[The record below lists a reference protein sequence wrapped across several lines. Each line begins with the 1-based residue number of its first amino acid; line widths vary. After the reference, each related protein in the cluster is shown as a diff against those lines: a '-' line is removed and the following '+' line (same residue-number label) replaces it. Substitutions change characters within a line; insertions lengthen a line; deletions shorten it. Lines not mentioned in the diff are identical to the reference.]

1 MVVTSPSLQASPE
14 LREQEDLGC
23 VHYWIIDVPAGPVS
37 KGKCRLCGEARD
49 FRNYL
54 ESLTGWEDD
63 RVLGQASA
71 QQPDSVSQLVGSI
84 VEAEDGD

>member
-37 KGKCRLCGEARD
+37 KGKCRLCGESQE
-49 FRNYL
+49 FKNYL
-54 ESLTGWEDD
+54 EFASGWDDD
-63 RVLGQASA
+63 RTLLQAAVTVRS
-71 QQPDSVSQLVGSI
+71 SLSQLDGAGEKF
-84 VEAEDGD
+84 EAEE